1 MENNRGRDSKTNQDV
16 HNRETQHRNR
26 REASDSGFEG
36 MNFEQQRE
44 SYKRSKSRAPQNE
57 PEERSDSR
65 RRQNDM

>member
-1 MENNRGRDSKTNQDV
+1 
-16 HNRETQHRNR
+16 
-26 REASDSGFEG
+26 

-57 PEERSDSR
+57 PEERSDLR